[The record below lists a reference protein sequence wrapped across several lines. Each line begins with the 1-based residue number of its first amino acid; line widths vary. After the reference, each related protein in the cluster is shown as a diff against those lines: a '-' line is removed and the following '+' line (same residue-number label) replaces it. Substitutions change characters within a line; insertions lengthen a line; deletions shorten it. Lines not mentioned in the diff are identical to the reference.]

1 MIESV
6 KNMRSYEFLKTDMLW
21 RNNFNEVEKIL
32 VEKEVDEVLNK
43 FREERQKIVDNDKIH
58 KMILEMVS
66 KIDEVYKEEEGQEQ
80 RIPYIDCVS
89 TKSEN
94 IINDLLGEA
103 VEKIYEIEEKYKNK
117 SGESNES

>member
-6 KNMRSYEFLKTDMLW
+6 KNMRSYEFLKTDVLW

-66 KIDEVYKEEEGQEQ
+66 KIDEVYKEEE
-80 RIPYIDCVS
+80 
-89 TKSEN
+89 
-94 IINDLLGEA
+94 
-103 VEKIYEIEEKYKNK
+103 
-117 SGESNES
+117 